1 MLRKFLKVEKLVI
14 ERFGDLVEDILYL
27 NKGAKMRVLLD
38 LGKEP
43 AFVDVYVSPI
53 SNSAYSFH
61 LQLPDGRVYRLDTYP
76 GEERAKKL
84 PTYPV
89 HFHNGFQDSVIE
101 PPFKVEGN
109 FLKDFDSFLSFILK
123 MITED
128 RTRGDL

>member
-1 MLRKFLKVEKLVI
+1 MLRKFLKIEKLLI

-27 NKGAKMRVLLD
+27 NKGAKMRVLLS

-43 AFVDVYVSPI
+43 AFIDIYVSPL

-89 HFHNGFQDSVIE
+89 HFHNGSQDSVIE
-101 PPFKVEGN
+101 PPFEVEGD
-109 FLKDFDSFLSFILK
+109 FLKDFDSFLSFIRRK
-123 MITED
+123 ITED
-128 RTRGDL
+128 RARGDL